1 MEATYCKFEEWGQF
15 DRYCKLV
22 LYHEAIDYLR
32 ELQRLRDN
40 EVSLEV
46 LSPAQ
51 WDKLSMTDY
60 YPSDSYIFSSH
71 GYELHISDELV
82 AGAFGELPQQEQS
95 ILILHFVLGM
105 TDREISGL
113 VGMSKSAVQRH
124 KAKSLKELR
133 IKLMAL
139 MPEGG

>member
-1 MEATYCKFEEWGQF
+1 MEATYRKFEEWGQF

-51 WDKLSMTDY
+51 WDKRLRRPRRQSKASSRKSSPMGVAMAPALS
-60 YPSDSYIFSSH
+60 
-71 GYELHISDELV
+71 G
-82 AGAFGELPQQEQS
+82 
-95 ILILHFVLGM
+95 
-105 TDREISGL
+105 
-113 VGMSKSAVQRH
+113 
-124 KAKSLKELR
+124 SLWAR
-133 IKLMAL
+133 
-139 MPEGG
+139 

>member
-1 MEATYCKFEEWGQF
+1 MEATYRKFEEWGQF

-51 WDKLSMTDY
+51 WDKLSTTDY
-60 YPSDSYIFSSH
+60 YPSDSYVFSSH

-95 ILILHFVLGM
+95 ILILHFVLGL

-113 VGMSKSAVQRH
+113 VECLKAPYSAIRQKHSKNCES
-124 KAKSLKELR
+124 S
-133 IKLMAL
+133 
-139 MPEGG
+139 

>member
-1 MEATYCKFEEWGQF
+1 MEATYRKFEEWGQF

-51 WDKLSMTDY
+51 WDKSPHT
-60 YPSDSYIFSSH
+60 FS
-71 GYELHISDELV
+71 
-82 AGAFGELPQQEQS
+82 
-95 ILILHFVLGM
+95 
-105 TDREISGL
+105 
-113 VGMSKSAVQRH
+113 
-124 KAKSLKELR
+124 
-133 IKLMAL
+133 
-139 MPEGG
+139 

>member
-1 MEATYCKFEEWGQF
+1 MEATYRKFEEWGQF

-32 ELQRLRDN
+32 ELQRLRNN

-51 WDKLSMTDY
+51 WDKLSMIDY
-60 YPSDSYIFSSH
+60 YPSDSYVFSSH

-82 AGAFGELPQQEQS
+82 ADAFGELPQQERDAVACQKLLETVH
-95 ILILHFVLGM
+95 IVDGERNKIAVHVVAHQN
-105 TDREISGL
+105 DRASQVTFARQL
-113 VGMSKSAVQRH
+113 
-124 KAKSLKELR
+124 
-133 IKLMAL
+133 
-139 MPEGG
+139 

>member
-1 MEATYCKFEEWGQF
+1 MEATYRKFEEWGQF

-51 WDKLSMTDY
+51 WDKLSATVHH
-60 YPSDSYIFSSH
+60 PSDSYVFTSH
-71 GYELHISDELV
+71 GYGLHISHELV

-95 ILILHFVLGM
+95 ILILHFVLGL

-124 KAKSLKELR
+124 KAKTLKELR

>member
-1 MEATYCKFEEWGQF
+1 MEATYRKFEEWGQF

-51 WDKLSMTDY
+51 WDKLAFMFA
-60 YPSDSYIFSSH
+60 PVR
-71 GYELHISDELV
+71 GLV
-82 AGAFGELPQQEQS
+82 FDLFVFQRTRAGSAGRWRYSLSAPPYRTGGVPPF
-95 ILILHFVLGM
+95 
-105 TDREISGL
+105 SGL
-113 VGMSKSAVQRH
+113 RRLH
-124 KAKSLKELR
+124 R
-133 IKLMAL
+133 W
-139 MPEGG
+139 PR